1 MFDNPKGTIGVLFNR
16 PEQDYQKELVKLLMQ
31 EASLYGY
38 NLAIIS
44 TYEIRKADTA
54 YDAYADLMLDFAP
67 FEVFDAC
74 IVCLDTFHHKKIR
87 DRLVEAL
94 TSRSAGPVISFRE
107 RVDAFYSVCNNLN
120 QKVEEVVR
128 YLAGIGRKRIF
139 FMGGYPGHYDAD
151 QRLLYY
157 QKAMAKLSLPLY
169 DNSIFQGDL
178 WWNKG
183 EAAYQYFFQNQQ
195 ALPDAIICANDFM
208 ARSLCDVLLENGI
221 RIPEDVAITGI
232 DDDTAA
238 TSVPPDIT
246 TLSPDLALMAK
257 ESLKII
263 DDLSK
268 GIPREKLVV
277 TEGKLLVRR
286 STDPHAPQISPSLR
300 CQNYYRALRQ
310 MTQAYIQES
319 YFRIDLGGCLE
330 LPAML
335 RTIKDSLNLLGDF
348 RDFYLCLFVEKNE
361 EGIPYFGSK
370 VLPEAQLLMGIRDG
384 EELPL
389 QRNPFPTARLVPK
402 EAEKNGPQCFYFTLL
417 SGQEYCFG
425 YTAVSFQNPVTDIS
439 LSFNDYHI
447 TIGLGL
453 LEYAGYHRL
462 HRLLEEK
469 ERLSKTDPL
478 TGLWNRRGIED
489 FVSESWSG
497 WMGKEVTFFAIDL
510 DYLKAI
516 NDIYGH
522 REGDR
527 AIRTVAMALQEAMP
541 ENAAI
546 SRTGG
551 DEFTILLEK
560 REGADPEA
568 IKERFLKILEDKGAA
583 LATPYPISASVG
595 YYTERISAKSSY
607 EAALRIS
614 DAKMYQVKKERGT
627 DRPTTEVFPV

>member
-16 PEQDYQKELVKLLMQ
+16 PEQDYQKELVRLLMQ
-31 EASLYGY
+31 EASPYGY
-38 NLAIIS
+38 NLAIIT

-54 YDAYADLMLDFAP
+54 YDAYGDLMLDFAP
-67 FEVFDAC
+67 FEAFDAC
-74 IVCLDTFHHKKIR
+74 IVCLDTFHHRKIR
-87 DRLVEAL
+87 ERLVEAL
-94 TSRSAGPVISFRE
+94 IGRSTGPVISFRE

-120 QKVEEVVR
+120 QKVGEVVR

-151 QRLLYY
+151 QRLFYY
-157 QKAMAKLSLPLY
+157 KEAMAQLSLPLY

-183 EAAYQYFFQNQQ
+183 EAAYQYFFQNPQ

-208 ARSLCDVLLENGI
+208 ARSLCDVLLEKGL
-221 RIPEDVAITGI
+221 RIPEDVAITGF

-238 TSVPPDIT
+238 TSVSPEIT
-246 TLSPDLALMAK
+246 TLSPDMALMAK
-257 ESLKII
+257 ETLKLI

-268 GIPREKLVV
+268 GIPREKVVV

-286 STDPHAPQISPSLR
+286 STDPHAPQISDSLR
-300 CQNYYRALRQ
+300 CQSYYQALRR

-330 LPAML
+330 LPGML

-348 RDFYLCLFVEKNE
+348 GDFYLCLFVEKDE
-361 EGIPYFGSK
+361 EGIPYFGKK
-370 VLPEAQLLMGIRDG
+370 VLPETHLLMGIQDG
-384 EELPL
+384 KELSPP
-389 QRNPFPTARLVPK
+389 QKRFPTARLLPR
-402 EAEKNGPQCFYFTLL
+402 EAEKEEPQCFYFTLL
-417 SGQEYCFG
+417 SSQEYCFG
-425 YTAVSFQNPVTDIS
+425 YTAVSFPNPVTDIS

-453 LEYAGYHRL
+453 LDFSNYHRL
-462 HRLLEEK
+462 RRLLEEK

-489 FVSESWSG
+489 FVSERWDS
-497 WMGKEVTFFAIDL
+497 WMGKEVSFFAVDL

-516 NDIYGH
+516 NDTYGH

-527 AIRTVAMALQEAMP
+527 AIRTVATALQEAMP
-541 ENAAI
+541 ENAAV

-551 DEFTILLEK
+551 DEFTILWENQ
-560 REGADPEA
+560 EGMDAET
-568 IKERFLKILEDKGAA
+568 IKEHFLKILEEKAAA

-595 YYTERISAKSSY
+595 YYTERIHSKSSY

-614 DAKMYQVKKERGT
+614 DAKMYQIKRERGT
-627 DRPTTEVFPV
+627 DRPRTEGFPV